1 MEASALHAP
10 AYRGRRPAP
19 GPLLRLRSD
28 EQLVARFRL
37 GHDDAFGAIHDRYRQ
52 RLFAYTRQMLA
63 GSRSDAEDAL
73 QDVFL
78 RAYRALREDDR
89 PITLRAWLYRVA
101 HNRCVDQLRR
111 PLPDAGELFDV
122 SRTPLRDPLDET
134 ERREEL
140 RRLVADVRRLPDQQR
155 SALLMRELDGLSYA
169 ELAGALDVT
178 VPAVKSLLVRARIG
192 LVEAGE
198 ARDAA
203 CADIR
208 ADLALACRRGVRLS
222 GRSRRHLRDCA
233 GCRGYRHAPARD
245 ARGLRARSAGGHG
258 ALVTVAK
265 LLGLGGAGSGAAFG
279 GGAAAVGGGAAA
291 GSGARSA
298 AAQRARVRRSAVV
311 RRPARARPRRRR
323 WRRSCAARPWSAA
336 ARRRCATRSRP
347 SRRIVE
353 PAARRGARRPS
364 ARPRWRSRRPGSRP
378 RSRSGRGHRRRPSP
392 RRRAGVRAPRRR
404 AAAPPAAG
412 STVRHHRA
420 RVPAVTP
427 AEGAISAEA
436 AGSGGALAPAAE
448 VVAPATDTAPTAAD
462 GAPAA
467 DRVRALRAGHARRR
481 SRRGERGRAA
491 GPRSG
496 APASREPGEHRR
508 RRRRRRWRRR
518 AHRSAA
524 PTARAAAAPAREPAA
539 ARRRRPGHG
548 RGGEGARAG

>member
-1 MEASALHAP
+1 VEASALHAP
-10 AYRGRRPAP
+10 AYRGRRHAP

-111 PLPDAGELFDV
+111 PLPDAGEVFDV

-233 GCRGYRHAPARD
+233 GCRGYRHALRGMRD
-245 ARGLRARSAGGHG
+245 GFGALGGGHG

-291 GSGARSA
+291 GAGAATATKVAAIVCCAAVVGGGTAEVRHTIEAVTPDREPAADAARAPKHQPA
-298 AAQRARVRRSAVV
+298 AAPEPAPAPAARTA
-311 RRPARARPRRRR
+311 PARAPAPAGAPEPGRR
-323 WRRSCAARPWSAA
+323 ARTEA
-336 ARRRCATRSRP
+336 ARRR
-347 SRRIVE
+347 
-353 PAARRGARRPS
+353 AAM
-364 ARPRWRSRRPGSRP
+364 
-378 RSRSGRGHRRRPSP
+378 
-392 RRRAGVRAPRRR
+392 
-404 AAAPPAAG
+404 AG
-412 STVRHHRA
+412 STVRHQRA
-420 RVPAVTP
+420 RVPAVHPT
-427 AEGAISAEA
+427 AGAISAEA
-436 AGSGGALAPAAE
+436 AGSGGVLAPAADVLVPATE
-448 VVAPATDTAPTAAD
+448 TAPAAGHSMPSPADQAAPAASPAPVTAVAEASQAERPAGGSAAPAVSRPSSTGGAGAEDGGAVALADPASVRRAGAAVAPARR
-462 GAPAA
+462 PAA
-467 DRVRALRAGHARRR
+467 TRRQ
-481 SRRGERGRAA
+481 A
-491 GPRSG
+491 
-496 APASREPGEHRR
+496 
-508 RRRRRRWRRR
+508 
-518 AHRSAA
+518 
-524 PTARAAAAPAREPAA
+524 T
-539 ARRRRPGHG
+539 GHG
-548 RGGEGARAG
+548 RAGERARGR